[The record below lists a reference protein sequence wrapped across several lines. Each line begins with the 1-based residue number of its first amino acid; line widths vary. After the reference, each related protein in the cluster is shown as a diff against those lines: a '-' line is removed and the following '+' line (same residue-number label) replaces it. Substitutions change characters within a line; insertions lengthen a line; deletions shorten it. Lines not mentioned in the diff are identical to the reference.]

1 MLEEAAKRLDPDE
14 TAASE
19 YGYPEDQTI
28 TFSDALASMGHQLRS
43 RITHAFGE
51 KSLEEL
57 VQPHR
62 TDMAGIQVISSVAI
76 GIVFYFVGWANNGV
90 RGGHIW
96 S

>member
-1 MLEEAAKRLDPDE
+1 MLEEAAKRLDPNE
-14 TAASE
+14 TASSE

-28 TFSDALASMGHQLRS
+28 TFSDALASIGHQLRS

-57 VQPHR
+57 VQLHR
-62 TDMAGIQVISSVAI
+62 TDMAGIQVNDSVAI
-76 GIVFYFVGWANNGV
+76 DIAFCFVGGPKKGV
-90 RGGHIW
+90 GGGHIW